1 MDSFR
6 RRAFRSVFAATTAMA
21 ITVAGIVGLPTIA
34 EAKVN
39 TSMVEGRDK
48 AAKFFNPLSPI
59 RIDMTIPTDT
69 WNFIQNNIY
78 STSYKQAFLTITMG
92 GKAIQNPL
100 NDVNS
105 TEWEVGIRLKGRA
118 SRRDLTAK
126 APFKIKMDKFVDD
139 QTLFGLQ
146 KLTLNNMV
154 QDPSLVRESTVYR
167 LFRNMGVPAPRT
179 GYAAMYVTS
188 PGQVTN
194 EYFGLYLNI
203 ETPDEVML
211 ERWFGNNTAHLYE
224 SAYDTDVTTDY
235 YHQYLDSID
244 VGSEDDVSDLTSFV
258 TISDL
263 TGSDWWDVVRDRAD
277 MNEILA
283 LMGTDIFVS
292 NWDGYTDFVRNN
304 HFAHF
309 DLNGTLSIMPWGN
322 DQVYP
327 DNEAFQ
333 FAFDG
338 SNPDPRGWSDVRSIM
353 YRRCVTVPECNYQL
367 MGAID
372 DAATTTESLNLAQG
386 VSLIVS
392 AIDALVTADTRKE
405 ATNAFVDEQQ
415 EFVLQYQRNRVSE
428 WSNWKTRLTPNAP
441 EASVSCSRR
450 ACDFEITSDNSS
462 NRWTQANVVQQF
474 VGRKW
479 KTIRTTALVAFTLKV
494 AGQPPNFRVRAMN
507 RFGTSGWVSVI
518 PSG

>member
-1 MDSFR
+1 MPLWRVLS
-6 RRAFRSVFAATTAMA
+6 ALTVAAL
-21 ITVAGIVGLPTIA
+21 TVAGIVGLPTIA
-34 EAKVN
+34 QARVN

-69 WNFIQNNIY
+69 WNFIQNDIHT
-78 STSYKQAFLTITMG
+78 TSYKRAFLTLTMG
-92 GKAIQNPL
+92 GKTIRNPF
-100 NDVNS
+100 NAANP

-118 SRRDLTAK
+118 SRRDLNGK

-139 QTLFGLQ
+139 QTLFGLE

-154 QDPSLVRESTVYR
+154 QDPSLVRETTVYR
-167 LFRNMGVPAPRT
+167 LFRNMGVPSPRT
-179 GYAAMYVTS
+179 GYAQVYVTS

-224 SAYDTDVTTDY
+224 SAYDTDVTPDY
-235 YHQYLDSID
+235 YHQYLGSID
-244 VGSEDDVSDLTSFV
+244 VGSEDDVSDLETFV
-258 TISDL
+258 EISNY
-263 TGSDWWDVVRDRAD
+263 TGETWWDAVRERAD
-277 MNEILA
+277 MDEILA

-309 DLNGTLSIMPWGN
+309 DLDGTLRIMPWGN

-327 DNEAFQ
+327 DNEAFE

-338 SNPDPRGWSDVRSIM
+338 SNPDPRGWSNVRSIM

-367 MGAID
+367 MLAID
-372 DAATTTESLNLAQG
+372 TAASTTERLKLSRG
-386 VSLIVS
+386 VSSIVS
-392 AIDALVTADTRKE
+392 VIDSLATVDNRKE
-405 ATNAFVDEQQ
+405 VSNADFAVQNAFVRD
-415 EFVLQYQRNRVSE
+415 YQSNRVAE
-428 WSNWKTRLTPNAP
+428 WSQWKTRLVPDDP
-441 EASVSCSRR
+441 EASVSCIRR
-450 ACDFEITSDNSS
+450 RCTFEVAQVADSGVWAATN
-462 NRWTQANVVQQF
+462 TVQQR

-479 KTIRTTALVAFTLKV
+479 VKVTSKSRERFTVTVK
-494 AGQPPNFRVRAMN
+494 GSSSQFRVRSTN
-507 RFGTSGWVSVI
+507 HFGASDWVSI
-518 PSG
+518 FPIG

>member
-1 MDSFR
+1 MGFFR
-6 RRAFRSVFAATTAMA
+6 RRAIRSLFSAATA
-21 ITVAGIVGLPTIA
+21 IAIAVAGIVGLPTIA

-59 RIDMTIPTDT
+59 RIDMTIPADT
-69 WNFIQNNIY
+69 WNFIQNDIY
-78 STSYKQAFLTITMG
+78 TTSYKRAYVTFTMG
-92 GKAIQNPL
+92 GKAIRNPF
-100 NDVNS
+100 NEANP

-139 QTLFGLQ
+139 QTLFGLE

-154 QDPSLVRESTVYR
+154 QDPSLVRETTVYR
-167 LFRNMGVPAPRT
+167 LYRKMGVPSPRT
-179 GYAAMYVTS
+179 GYAAVYVTS

-194 EYFGLYLNI
+194 EYYGLYLNI

-211 ERWFGNNTAHLYE
+211 ARWFGNNTAHLYE
-224 SAYDTDVTTDY
+224 SAYDTDVTPEY

-244 VGSEDDVSDLTSFV
+244 VGSEADVSDLLTFV
-258 TISDL
+258 EISNL
-263 TGSDWWDVVRDRAD
+263 TGDTWWDAVRDRAD
-277 MNEILA
+277 MDEILA

-309 DLNGTLSIMPWGN
+309 DLDGTLRIMPWGN

-327 DNEAFQ
+327 DNEAFE

-338 SNPDPRGWSDVRSIM
+338 SNPDPRGWSNVRSIM

-367 MGAID
+367 MVAID
-372 DAATTTESLNLAQG
+372 NAATATEALELAQG
-386 VSLIVS
+386 VST
-392 AIDALVTADTRKE
+392 IDSVIDDLVNSDVRKE
-405 ATNAFVDEQQ
+405 ATNGDVDEQQ
-415 EFVLQYQRNRVSE
+415 LFVAQYQTNRLSE
-428 WSNWKTRLTPNAP
+428 WASWKTRFTPNEP
-441 EASVSCSRR
+441 DASATCTRR
-450 ACDFEITSDNSS
+450 ACAFEIVNENSEE
-462 NRWTQANVVQQF
+462 RWTQANVVQQF

-479 KTIRTTALVAFTLKV
+479 KTIRTTDRDEFSVKV
-494 AGQPPNFRVRAMN
+494 SGQTPIFRVRAVSH
-507 RFGTSGWVSVI
+507 FGTSDWVSVVPI
-518 PSG
+518 R